1 MSMLTGTQR
10 RQELLSRMRHSSTPL
25 SGTALARDF
34 GVSRQVI
41 VQDVALL
48 RAEGH
53 DILSTNR
60 GYLCQTSTGATR
72 VIPVLHSD
80 EDIAE
85 ELNTV
90 VDFGGTVVDVF
101 VVHTVYGE
109 LRADLDLSSRKQVQD
124 FVSDIRRGRASPLKN
139 LTSGYHCHTIRAD
152 SEETLDLIEAEL
164 ARRGFLAGPE
174 EGPQ

>member
-25 SGTALARDF
+25 SGAALARDF

-60 GYLCQTSTGATR
+60 GYLCQTSSGATR
-72 VIPVLHSD
+72 VVRVLHSD

-90 VDFGGTVVDVF
+90 VDFGGTVLDVF

-109 LRADLDLSSRKQVQD
+109 QVQD

-164 ARRGFLAGPE
+164 ARKGFLAGPE